1 MPAFRRRST
10 TRAPIALA
18 LASVAVKSPAAML
31 AAFEARPDRS
41 AAVELLRDGFDML
54 EEDFAEEGFYVTI
67 RRAYWAAAE
76 GSATRATAQEIIQKL
91 EF

>member
-1 MPAFRRRST
+1 
-10 TRAPIALA
+10 
-18 LASVAVKSPAAML
+18 L

-54 EEDFAEEGFYVTI
+54 EEDFAEERFYVTI
-67 RRAYWAAAE
+67 RRAYWAAPE
-76 GSATRATAQEIIQKL
+76 GSSTRATAQEIIQKL

>member
-1 MPAFRRRST
+1 
-10 TRAPIALA
+10 
-18 LASVAVKSPAAML
+18 ML
-31 AAFEARPDRS
+31 AAFETRTDRT

-67 RRAYWAAAE
+67 RRAYWAANE